1 MARMC
6 LRIML
11 NLREF
16 NSIPSSLFS
25 HTITHCKCVC
35 VCAHA
40 GQLLKSVCVWPETG
54 EKQHC
59 VYHTH
64 LHLWQKRKKQQSSV
78 IEQSTI
84 SPMSLLNLHEFS
96 SIDLQCTSQA
106 HMPLP

>member
-11 NLREF
+11 NLRGF

-25 HTITHCKCVC
+25 HTITHCMCVR
-35 VCAHA
+35 VPIA
-40 GQLLKSVCVWPETG
+40 GQLLKSACVWPEIG
-54 EKQHC
+54 EKQQC

-78 IEQSTI
+78 IEKERHQ
-84 SPMSLLNLHEFS
+84 PDV
-96 SIDLQCTSQA
+96 SIKPAQIQVN
-106 HMPLP
+106 